1 MSLFSGKV
9 VWEKL
14 VQQNSSLMGR
24 PGLTKNGLTS
34 TRFTEKLVTNG
45 SGAVVCC
52 PAADVLMNN
61 KSGSLLTH
69 RNKGGSITNCDC
81 TDIGTVS

>member
-34 TRFTEKLVTNG
+34 TRFAEKLVTNTDG
-45 SGAVVCC
+45 VVCC
-52 PAADVLMNN
+52 PAADGFINN
-61 KSGSLLTH
+61 KSGALLTH
-69 RNKGGSITNCDC
+69 RNKSGGLTNCDC
-81 TDIGTVS
+81 TDLSAV